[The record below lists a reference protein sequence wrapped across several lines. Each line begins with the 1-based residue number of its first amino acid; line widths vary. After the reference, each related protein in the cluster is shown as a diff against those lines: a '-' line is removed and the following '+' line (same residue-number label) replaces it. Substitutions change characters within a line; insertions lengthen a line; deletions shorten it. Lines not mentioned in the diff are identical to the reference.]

1 MDYIHSFKHLKGRF
15 QIRKFDLEWHHF
27 SAFWMNYFLFFL
39 ICIHIFPTGH
49 SFQQCSLADHKLLI
63 TCILISTCCFTYK
76 HIIYLLKWYF
86 QQPPCLWASFILTDP
101 QILIRHL
108 DLPAS
113 FHERLRTNMAWLS
126 LHNLGSSARE
136 GLLLYHEGTSSC
148 LLLPELLNSP
158 PSLSAFIAQPWNS
171 PSVTS
176 AIHTH
181 HMD

>member
-1 MDYIHSFKHLKGRF
+1 MEETNYLLSAYYLLDHVDYIHSFKHLKGQF
-15 QIRKFDLEWHHF
+15 QIRKFDLEWHHL

-49 SFQQCSLADHKLLI
+49 SFQQCSLADHKLLT

-76 HIIYLLKWYF
+76 HIIYLLQWYF

-113 FHERLRTNMAWLS
+113 FHERLRPTW
-126 LHNLGSSARE
+126 LGSPFTILVPVHVKPSFSTMKA
-136 GLLLYHEGTSSC
+136 
-148 LLLPELLNSP
+148 P
-158 PSLSAFIAQPWNS
+158 PSTCCFR
-171 PSVTS
+171 TS
-176 AIHTH
+176 
-181 HMD
+181 